1 VKPFKTS
8 LKTCIAATLLALSAT
23 AAVAADLDIKAPWV
37 RGTVAGQKATGAFM
51 ELTTPSGAAIVG
63 VSSPVAGVAE
73 VHEMKM
79 DNGVMKMRPVQRLDI
94 AAGKPLSLA
103 PGGYHV
109 MLMDLKKP
117 LEGGAK
123 FPLTL
128 KFERAGE
135 VTVEVDVQPNPPA
148 PGDHGHEHGA
158 TTE

>member
-1 VKPFKTS
+1 
-8 LKTCIAATLLALSAT
+8 
-23 AAVAADLDIKAPWV
+23 
-37 RGTVAGQKATGAFM
+37 
-51 ELTTPSGAAIVG
+51 
-63 VSSPVAGVAE
+63 
-73 VHEMKM
+73 
-79 DNGVMKMRPVQRLDI
+79 MKMRPVESI
-94 AAGKPLSLA
+94 AIEQGTVTQLK
-103 PGGYHV
+103 PGGLHV

>member
-1 VKPFKTS
+1 MGEGRLEAGPF
-8 LKTCIAATLLALSAT
+8 
-23 AAVAADLDIKAPWV
+23 
-37 RGTVAGQKATGAFM
+37 GFGAGQAEAQAGRRLEEAGQDGLLGQAGVDGRRVGQRAPL
-51 ELTTPSGAAIVG
+51 EQRGAA
-63 VSSPVAGVAE
+63 
-73 VHEMKM
+73 
-79 DNGVMKMRPVQRLDI
+79 
-94 AAGKPLSLA
+94 AAGKAVALK
-103 PGGYHV
+103 PGGLHV

-117 LEGGAK
+117 LESGSK